1 MSTTHPAR
9 IHTRGAARP
18 IAGEFVLYWMQVTHR
33 AHHNPAL
40 NYAVER
46 ANELGLPVV
55 VYHGLRPD
63 YPWASDRL
71 HTFILES
78 VADLCRD
85 FSARGIQYGFYLQ
98 AHRRPGGRTDGAN
111 GEDSALRS
119 PLVALADR
127 AALVVTD
134 YFPTFIVPRQTRALR
149 EKVEAPVIAVDSCGV
164 IPLSLI
170 SREHLTARG
179 FRTEVERLLPEFLH
193 PIGDV
198 EPTVRRTVELG
209 FDATRPASGE
219 NAGKRGGAIPVAT
232 LVARCDIDH
241 SVGLSPVIR
250 GGPTAARAR
259 LNAFLSTGLARYA
272 KERGDPNADASSRLS
287 PYLHFGNISI
297 QEVLLAVREQGPAD
311 QYLKFLDEAV
321 VWRELAH
328 NLCHHHPKHRTV
340 AAIPDWARKELA
352 DHEADP
358 RQLYA
363 PDDLE
368 QARTG
373 DELWNAAQRSLLRDG
388 ELHNYVRML
397 WGKSVIGWTR
407 DAASALT
414 LLEHLNHKYAL
425 DGRDPSSYGG
435 ILWCFG
441 KFDRPFYRRPIFGTV
456 RYMST
461 KAARTKFDVDRYV
474 QGYSNN
480 VT

>member
-1 MSTTHPAR
+1 MTTTHPAR
-9 IHTRGAARP
+9 LYARKTTRP
-18 IAGEFVLYWMQVTHR
+18 ISGEFVLYWMQVTHR

-46 ANELGLPVV
+46 ANELGVPVV

-63 YPWASDRL
+63 YPWASDRI

-78 VADLCRD
+78 VSDLYRD
-85 FSARGIQYGFYLQ
+85 FSARGIPYGFYLQ
-98 AHRRPGGRTDGAN
+98 AQGRMDARAQGDAN
-111 GEDSALRS
+111 ARRS
-119 PLVALADR
+119 PLVALAER

-134 YFPTFIVPRQTRALR
+134 YFPTFIVPRQTKALR
-149 EKVEAPVIAVDSCGV
+149 EKVETPVIAVDSCGV
-164 IPLSLI
+164 IPLSLV

-179 FRTEVERLLPEFLH
+179 FRTEVERLIPEFLH
-193 PIGDV
+193 PVGDV
-198 EPTVRRTVELG
+198 EPRVRTPVDFG
-209 FDATRPASGE
+209 FDLTRPASGV
-219 NAGKRGGAIPVAT
+219 GKKERNDYPPIST

-241 SVGLSPVIR
+241 SVAPSPVIR

-259 LNAFLSTGLARYA
+259 LDAFLATGLPRYA
-272 KERGDPNADASSRLS
+272 EERGDPNADASSRLS
-287 PYLHFGNISI
+287 PYLHFGNISV
-297 QEVLLAVREQGPAD
+297 QEVLLAARDRGPTD
-311 QYLKFLDEAV
+311 QYVKFLDEAV

-328 NLCHHHPKHRTV
+328 NLCHHNAKHRTV

-358 RQLYA
+358 RQLYS

-373 DELWNAAQRSLLRDG
+373 DELWNAAQRSLHRDG

-407 DAASALT
+407 DAASALS

-441 KFDRPFYRRPIFGTV
+441 KFDRPFYRRPVFGTV

-461 KAARTKFDVDRYV
+461 RAARNKFDVEAYIRRH
-474 QGYSNN
+474 GEEGK
-480 VT
+480 